1 MNTRITKEIKETLKK
16 FIGSAQ
22 LSVMLQNTKGEEG
35 EFFITKLL
43 EVYSLVASMPKTYET
58 DGQGKKAVVQLHY
71 FLGGWDWYITE
82 KDKEA
87 EQHQAFGWASPPDY
101 EPEAGYISIV
111 ELLTNHAELD
121 LYWKPKTIEE
131 LGL

>member
-82 KDKEA
+82 KK
-87 EQHQAFGWASPPDY
+87 
-101 EPEAGYISIV
+101 
-111 ELLTNHAELD
+111 
-121 LYWKPKTIEE
+121 
-131 LGL
+131 